1 MLYGTP
7 GAPLAE
13 LEPPTP
19 TSTAGGSDGHP
30 PARVT
35 ALTPR
40 PLTGWR
46 AWRLAFTI
54 AAGGKTDSC
63 PSAGPG
69 GRVDVQVAGDDEPLG
84 EQTEL
89 VLAQAALEG
98 LEDLAAGRLLNEAE
112 LDQLLSVLSN
122 RARKG
127 KQIE

>member
-1 MLYGTP
+1 M
-7 GAPLAE
+7 
-13 LEPPTP
+13 
-19 TSTAGGSDGHP
+19 
-30 PARVT
+30 
-35 ALTPR
+35 
-40 PLTGWR
+40 
-46 AWRLAFTI
+46 
-54 AAGGKTDSC
+54 
-63 PSAGPG
+63 
-69 GRVDVQVAGDDEPLG
+69 DVQVAGDDEPLG